1 MFGKHVSEKM
11 LRQDLGNEVE
21 ICYELLSSLASLL
34 KLGLA
39 IAWTAFIYC
48 FLANKS
54 FLPRCHG
61 KIKTEKQFIILV
73 LIRLTLV
80 TKKQSNESKR
90 LSEIKR
96 RSLRRKHAVIVTHI
110 YVLSVTVLTLWV
122 APPEMFSSWYTS

>member
-11 LRQDLGNEVE
+11 LREDLGNEVE

-39 IAWTAFIYC
+39 IAWTAFIYF

-54 FLPRCHG
+54 FLPGCQG
-61 KIKTEKQFIILV
+61 KIKTEKLFIILV

-80 TKKQSNESKR
+80 TKKK
-90 LSEIKR
+90 
-96 RSLRRKHAVIVTHI
+96 AVK
-110 YVLSVTVLTLWV
+110 
-122 APPEMFSSWYTS
+122 